1 MKALPYLLILTIAG
15 LFISF
20 VRPNNTAKMNQKA
33 DDLILTILYNN
44 YNHNSE
50 LKSDW
55 GFSCLIEG
63 MDKTILF
70 DSGTNGKILLENM
83 KKMGKNP
90 EDVDIVI
97 LSHEHGDHVGGLKM
111 FLEKNSEVKV
121 YIPESFP
128 EKIGSMVTESGAIL
142 YRIKD
147 HKKITDNLYTTGEM
161 GSDIIEQS
169 IVITTD
175 KGNLVIT
182 GCAHPGI
189 VDIVKKSAEIAGDDL
204 LLVMGGFHLLRHD
217 EDEVKEII
225 AVFKKMGVVY
235 AAPTHCSG
243 DKTLEAFKTS
253 FGDHYVELG
262 AGKVLNISEL
272 N

>member
-1 MKALPYLLILTIAG
+1 MKALPYLLILTVAG

-20 VRPNNTAKMNQKA
+20 IEPGNSMKLNQQG
-33 DDLILTILYNN
+33 DDLVLTILYDN

-70 DSGTNGKILLENM
+70 DTGTKGKIFMENM
-83 KKMGKNP
+83 KKMGKDP
-90 EDVDIVI
+90 KDVDIVI
-97 LSHEHGDHVGGLKM
+97 LSHEHGDHTGGMEM
-111 FLEKNSEVKV
+111 FLEQNSDVKV

-128 EKIGSMVTESGAIL
+128 DNICNTITESGATL
-142 YRIKD
+142 YKIKD
-147 HKKITDNLYTTGEM
+147 PKKITDNLYTTGEM
-161 GSDIIEQS
+161 GSSIIEQS
-169 IVITTD
+169 IILTTG

-189 VDIVKKSAEIAGDDL
+189 VEIVKKSAEIAGDDL
-204 LLVMGGFHLLRHD
+204 LLVMGGFHLLRHS
-217 EDEVKEII
+217 EEQVNKIVAI
-225 AVFKKMGVVY
+225 FKDMGVTY

-243 DKTLEAFKTS
+243 DKTLEAFKEVY
-253 FGDHYVELG
+253 GDHYLALG
-262 AGKVLNISEL
+262 AGKVLNISDL